1 MLTFLI
7 MMMAALVFGLTS
19 YNIFFLLKEN
29 IALVVEYGV
38 MALFDGALEE
48 LARLFVYGVISL
60 AAYLLL
66 KACEKI
72 LVEKITQ

>member
-1 MLTFLI
+1 
-7 MMMAALVFGLTS
+7 
-19 YNIFFLLKEN
+19 
-29 IALVVEYGV
+29 

-72 LVEKITQ
+72 LVE